1 MVTAGR
7 GQNKT
12 KMIEN
17 INISFTLDGLDYN
30 ISVPTDINYE
40 NIPYLLA
47 SAFAEVVE
55 KSDANKEIVIDQMK
69 SNLVI
74 E

>member
-1 MVTAGR
+1 MTAGR

>member
-1 MVTAGR
+1 
-7 GQNKT
+7 
-12 KMIEN
+12 MIEN
-17 INISFTLDGLDYN
+17 INISFTQNGLAYY

-40 NIPYLLA
+40 NIPYLIA

-55 KSDANKEIVIDQMK
+55 KSNANKEMVIDQMK
-69 SNLVI
+69 ANLEI

>member
-1 MVTAGR
+1 
-7 GQNKT
+7 
-12 KMIEN
+12 MIEN
-17 INISFTLDGLDYN
+17 INISFTRCGLDYN
-30 ISVPTDINYE
+30 ISIPTDMNYE

-55 KSDANKEIVIDQMK
+55 KSNANKEMVIGQMK
-69 SNLVI
+69 ANLEI

>member
-1 MVTAGR
+1 MQQGE
-7 GQNKT
+7 GKNKR

>member
-1 MVTAGR
+1 
-7 GQNKT
+7 
-12 KMIEN
+12 MIEN
-17 INISFTLDGLDYN
+17 INISFTLCGLDYS
-30 ISVPTDINYE
+30 ISVPTDNYE

-55 KSDANKEIVIDQMK
+55 KSNANKEMVIENMK
-69 SNLVI
+69 SNLEI

>member
-1 MVTAGR
+1 
-7 GQNKT
+7 
-12 KMIEN
+12 MIEN
-17 INISFTLDGLDYN
+17 INISFTRCGLDYN
-30 ISVPTDINYE
+30 ISIPTDVNYE

-55 KSDANKEIVIDQMK
+55 KSNANKEMVIDQMK
-69 SNLVI
+69 ANLEI

>member
-1 MVTAGR
+1 
-7 GQNKT
+7 
-12 KMIEN
+12 MIEN
-17 INISFTLDGLDYN
+17 INISFTRCGLDYN
-30 ISVPTDINYE
+30 ISIPTDMNYE

-55 KSDANKEIVIDQMK
+55 KSNANKEMVIDQMK
-69 SNLVI
+69 ANLEI

>member
-1 MVTAGR
+1 
-7 GQNKT
+7 
-12 KMIEN
+12 MIEN

>member
-1 MVTAGR
+1 
-7 GQNKT
+7 
-12 KMIEN
+12 MIEN
-17 INISFTLDGLDYN
+17 VNISFTLCGLDYN
-30 ISVPTDINYE
+30 ISVPIDNNYE

-55 KSDANKEIVIDQMK
+55 KSNANKDIVIEQMK
-69 SNLVI
+69 TIFEI

>member
-1 MVTAGR
+1 
-7 GQNKT
+7 
-12 KMIEN
+12 MIEN

-47 SAFAEVVE
+47 SAFTEVVQ

>member
-1 MVTAGR
+1 
-7 GQNKT
+7 
-12 KMIEN
+12 MIEN
-17 INISFTLDGLDYN
+17 INISFTLCGLDYS
-30 ISVPTDINYE
+30 ISVPTNSNYE

-55 KSDANKEIVIDQMK
+55 KSNANKDIVIEQMK
-69 SNLVI
+69 TIFEI